1 MALTNDVN
9 AFKSHFRT
17 REFNVSYVHLQTFS
31 VNEPL
36 AIASFNYTIS
46 FLKARKIEV
55 SNFNNRDCDFFALPT
70 QTAEVKHHIPCKSIL
85 HI

>member
-9 AFKSHFRT
+9 AFKSHFHT
-17 REFNVSYVHLQTFS
+17 REFNVSYVHLQTVS

-55 SNFNNRDCDFFALPT
+55 SNINRDCDFFAFPT
-70 QTAEVKHHIPCKSIL
+70 
-85 HI
+85 